1 MYEAYEY
8 VQRYGILLEQDY
20 VGYKQHQGQCDS
32 DQVRKNWHFKNTG
45 MEEVDG
51 MSNEEMKHVLMRQ
64 PMGAGI
70 FAPGIMQSYN
80 KGILTEEYLHCSKGS
95 KEVNHGITV
104 VGFGTTTSTDDVRGV
119 CEEYWIIRNSWGANW
134 GE

>member
-1 MYEAYEY
+1 
-8 VQRYGILLEQDY
+8 
-20 VGYKQHQGQCDS
+20 
-32 DQVRKNWHFKNTG
+32 

-104 VGFGTTTSTDDVRGV
+104 VGFGTTTSIDDVRGV
-119 CEEYWIIRNSWGANW
+119 CDEYWIIRNSWGANW
-134 GE
+134 GEQGTFRLCMDRAFSDKLPYGICHINEWGTWPTRD